1 MRKFSGSMNYDCA
14 DALFAVKGAIIL
26 VIIIRE
32 TEAE

>member
-1 MRKFSGSMNYDCA
+1 MKNFSGNMNYDCA
-14 DALFAVKGAIIL
+14 DALFAVKGAIIP